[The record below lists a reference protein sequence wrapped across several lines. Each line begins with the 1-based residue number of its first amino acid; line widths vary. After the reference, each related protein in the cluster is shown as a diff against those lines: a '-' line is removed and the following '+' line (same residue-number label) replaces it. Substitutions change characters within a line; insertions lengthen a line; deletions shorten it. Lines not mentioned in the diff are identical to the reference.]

1 MQTPALILKRLIATI
16 LSSFPQITISH
27 VATLSLNRF
36 QEVNNFNPGLKAWE
50 LLVEILEIVQDV
62 MIEQRK
68 ELFIIIDRLDMCISD
83 DENFG
88 VRTEL
93 IPRLQE
99 IPQRWRNT
107 RVVVTST
114 VMAERVGTLRGEE
127 DWLRNVWIDTA
138 TAVSM
143 DDPGVYDD

>member
-1 MQTPALILKRLIATI
+1 VQTPALILKRLIATI